1 MVNDD
6 AERLLELGDTCYGW
20 ASGYKIGAELREI
33 AARLQDRDKAR
44 FSASEEKITRDLM
57 AERDSLTARMQA
69 EAEHNAAMTAAQIAA
84 FEGKHSLL
92 TARIKELEGNLYEAE
107 TQAAREAFNLRAER
121 DTLRR
126 ENEQIA
132 ARVKELE
139 LEVSAA
145 ADECTEYE
153 MQLAESQAEA
163 LNAARIIGALEQLT
177 RDEHTRLIAAQ
188 AEIER
193 LKARLSGTLAH
204 FDSMFYLQ
212 MQSMLMLIER
222 DHELKM
228 ENRRLKGEL
237 EQAKVD
243 RERHIEVLALFLN
256 STPGV
261 LDDSDRE
268 WAREQIAA
276 RAVVKGPGA

>member
-6 AERLLELGDTCYGW
+6 AERLLELGDTCSGW

-57 AERDSLTARMQA
+57 AERDSLSARV
-69 EAEHNAAMTAAQIAA
+69 
-84 FEGKHSLL
+84 
-92 TARIKELEGNLYEAE
+92 KELEGNLYEAE

-212 MQSMLMLIER
+212 QSMLMLIER

-243 RERHIEVLALFLN
+243 RERLKAIEVLALFLN

>member
-6 AERLLELGDTCYGW
+6 AERLLELGDTCSGW

-57 AERDSLTARMQA
+57 AERDSLSARV
-69 EAEHNAAMTAAQIAA
+69 
-84 FEGKHSLL
+84 
-92 TARIKELEGNLYEAE
+92 KELEGNLYEAE

-153 MQLAESQAEA
+153 MQLAESQAAA
-163 LNAARIIGALEQLT
+163 LNAALAESQAELLECQKALMR
-177 RDEHTRLIAAQ
+177 RD

-193 LKARLSGTLAH
+193 LKG
-204 FDSMFYLQ
+204 
-212 MQSMLMLIER
+212 
-222 DHELKM
+222 
-228 ENRRLKGEL
+228 
-237 EQAKVD
+237 
-243 RERHIEVLALFLN
+243 IEVLALFLN

>member
-6 AERLLELGDTCYGW
+6 AERLLELGDTCSGW

-57 AERDSLTARMQA
+57 AERDSLTARV
-69 EAEHNAAMTAAQIAA
+69 
-84 FEGKHSLL
+84 
-92 TARIKELEGNLYEAE
+92 KELEGNLYEAE

-153 MQLAESQAEA
+153 MQLAESKAEV
-163 LNAARIIGALEQLT
+163 
-177 RDEHTRLIAAQ
+177 
-188 AEIER
+188 ER
-193 LKARLSGTLAH
+193 LKAQSGTVQTFKGVAV
-204 FDSMFYLQ
+204 LQ
-212 MQSMLMLIER
+212 VEV
-222 DHELKM
+222 E
-228 ENRRLKGEL
+228 RLKAEL
-237 EQAKVD
+237 AE
-243 RERHIEVLALFLN
+243 
-256 STPGV
+256 
-261 LDDSDRE
+261 
-268 WAREQIAA
+268 A
-276 RAVVKGPGA
+276 RADTERPDGVSELQA